1 MREVSYLALLGIL
14 VGVSIFMA
22 SLWTL
27 DAMMWYD
34 HAWIYIP
41 FIMWNVKVGKGEFVN
56 VLYYALVFS
65 LILTALSSY
74 ALGRSASTRSSKCY
88 KDS

>member
-1 MREVSYLALLGIL
+1 MMCSLALLGVL

-41 FIMWNVKVGKGEFVN
+41 FVMWNVRVTKGEFVN
-56 VLYYALVFS
+56 VLYYLLVGS
-65 LILTALSSY
+65 LVLTAVSSY
-74 ALGRSASTRSSKCY
+74 ALGRGEKA
-88 KDS
+88 

>member
-1 MREVSYLALLGIL
+1 MIKHLSLLGLL
-14 VGVSIFMA
+14 VGVAIFMA

-27 DAMMWYD
+27 DVMMWYD

-41 FIMWNVKVGKGEFVN
+41 LVMWNVKVTKGEFVN
-56 VLYYALVFS
+56 VLYYALVGS

-74 ALGRSASTRSSKCY
+74 ALGRARGE
-88 KDS
+88 